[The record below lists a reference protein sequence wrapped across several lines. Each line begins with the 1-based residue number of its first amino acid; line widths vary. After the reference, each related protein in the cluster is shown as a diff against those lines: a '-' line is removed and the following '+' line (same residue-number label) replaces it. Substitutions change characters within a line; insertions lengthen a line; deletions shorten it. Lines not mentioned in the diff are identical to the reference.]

1 MRKFHLEV
9 VTPDGL
15 CFDSQV
21 ESLLVRTIDG
31 DVEFLWGHVDY
42 MAALGT
48 GKARIK
54 EDGKDRLAS
63 VSGGFVTVT
72 GGEVKLVAITFE
84 FAENIDIERAR
95 AAVEKAKQ
103 VISSSNDDKVL
114 KLAEAKLKRAL
125 NRIDVAKG

>member
-9 VTPDGL
+9 VTPDGK
-15 CFDSQV
+15 CFDSQI

-31 DVEFLWGHVDY
+31 DVEFMAGHIDY

-54 EDGKDRLAS
+54 SDGEDRLAS
-63 VSGGFVTVT
+63 VSGVFVTVT

-84 FAENIDIERAR
+84 FAEDIDLERAKK
-95 AAVEKAKQ
+95 AAEKA
-103 VISSSNDDKVL
+103 
-114 KLAEAKLKRAL
+114 
-125 NRIDVAKG
+125 

>member
-1 MRKFHLEV
+1 MRTFHLEV
-9 VTPDGL
+9 VTPDGM
-15 CFDSQV
+15 CYDSQI

-31 DVEFLWGHVDY
+31 DVEFLAGHIDY

-54 EDGKDRLAS
+54 VEGRDRYAS
-63 VSGGFVTVT
+63 VSGGFVTVS

-84 FAENIDIERAR
+84 FAEDIDLDRAKV
-95 AAVEKAKQ
+95 AAEKARET
-103 VISSSNDDKVL
+103 IASSKDDKAA

-125 NRIDVAKG
+125 NRIAVAGK